1 MPKKLRIIFFLS
13 TNRTITSQ
21 KSVVRKSEEEKLVFL
36 NYMIFKCM
44 DNFFVSK
51 DIDKSVY
58 TKEFKKICDSTSN
71 MLFRKGVEN
80 ISYEIGVCPNF
91 LKMRI

>member
-1 MPKKLRIIFFLS
+1 MQEYSIFIKQFM
-13 TNRTITSQ
+13 
-21 KSVVRKSEEEKLVFL
+21 RKSEEEKVEFL
-36 NYMIFKCM
+36 NYIIFKCT

-58 TKEFKKICDSTSN
+58 TNKFKKICDSTSATN
-71 MLFRKGVEN
+71 DILFRKGVEN
-80 ISYEIGVCPNF
+80 ISYEIGLCPNF